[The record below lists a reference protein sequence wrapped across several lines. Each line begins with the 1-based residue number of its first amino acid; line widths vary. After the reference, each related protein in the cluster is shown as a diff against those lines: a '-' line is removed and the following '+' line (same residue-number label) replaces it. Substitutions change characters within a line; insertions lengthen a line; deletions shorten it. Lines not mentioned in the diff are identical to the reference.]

1 MNGARGLQRPYHKN
15 QPGEQ
20 SCTEQPGL
28 HHPLLALVSSEFN
41 KRWNHTRSCVIIFQ
55 PGKLNN
61 TSSTAVTLIVDPRT
75 CRDLIFVRGTA

>member
-1 MNGARGLQRPYHKN
+1 MDGARGLQRPYHKN
-15 QPGEQ
+15 QLEEQ
-20 SCTEQPGL
+20 SCSEQPGL

-41 KRWNHTRSCVIIFQ
+41 KRWNHTWCYVIIFQ

-75 CRDLIFVRGTA
+75 RRDLIFVWGTT